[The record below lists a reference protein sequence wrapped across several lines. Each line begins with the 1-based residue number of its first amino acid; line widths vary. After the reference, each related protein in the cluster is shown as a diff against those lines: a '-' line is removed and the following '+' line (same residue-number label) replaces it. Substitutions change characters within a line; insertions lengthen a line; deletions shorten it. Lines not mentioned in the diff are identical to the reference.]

1 MEIIG
6 EGIKG
11 FWRVLKSLGEW
22 KRNGE
27 LYILVNK
34 DEWVGKGCMWLII
47 WCVWCIMMTKN
58 KTKTNSDD
66 ANHTV
71 NHHP

>member
-11 FWRVLKSLGEW
+11 FWRVLESLGEW

-34 DEWVGKGCMWLII
+34 DEWVCRV
-47 WCVWCIMMTKN
+47 CVV
-58 KTKTNSDD
+58 DD
-66 ANHTV
+66 LV
-71 NHHP
+71 CGE

>member
-34 DEWVGKGCMWLII
+34 DEWVCRV
-47 WCVWCIMMTKN
+47 CVV
-58 KTKTNSDD
+58 DD
-66 ANHTV
+66 LACGE
-71 NHHP
+71 